1 MLYSGYFRN
10 TDTSVD
16 PKGQLYK
23 VEIFTEGQLYTYRN
37 LSHIPLEESITLS
50 ANPFVIDYSSDDNKY
65 KSYKGSTASVGI
77 IMENYG
83 FIAKGK
89 CDIFVRL
96 LKWKNEVSEK
106 SIAGLEHLYNSETS
120 ERLFK
125 RQILWWRGYVPADV
139 DEFAYTVEWC
149 GYATPNVFNQNFT
162 KVTEEY
168 TLECQDVL
176 TTLQYFDYTSRKKG
190 VSTFKDTITESLHL
204 LPVNPI
210 KKLYVTNTKRNP
222 DNFVEG
228 TSFCSSIITQL
239 STINDNWIDESYV
252 KTNCLDV
259 IDNIMSY
266 LGLTIIQH
274 GDSLYLTTPDAIG
287 QGLKYYYCYTIT
299 DDNIVLREREPVV
312 GHLTPSL
319 EPGEMAEF
327 DVLTPARRVD
337 YYLCGKDIE
346 ISNGELGNADTR
358 ISTTNTYK
366 KAIITTDEYYENNL
380 ALDITNDDS
389 LIERFRWDDTLNYM
403 KLDPDDPVD
412 RNIWSHD
419 YPYNYNMVNKQ
430 GEFSGSCYDLAEND
444 VDDTNYA
451 SITQYYYPRDTKT
464 ETDEGWYAVQ
474 NYSQTSKPQ
483 SRSDIFYKVGCS
495 IVDYSVKEYGDNA
508 MTQYMEDYNGTRA
521 YLFHN
526 TAEQVEAGSSWELNI
541 APLMLDP
548 SHLQAPANAQH
559 VITWKTKKVY
569 MRSNQSINIRGNLEF
584 FQTITMPIPAGWNV
598 DQLKA
603 YKNYMFVWCK
613 LKVHSDR
620 NNQNY
625 YVTNNSAMGS
635 YRWQTGEC
643 WFKLW
648 YDNYVGYDQDAD
660 RNDRGTTTVYAF
672 ENMFQF
678 TKNTRG
684 VDGTCISLPADFS
697 VGEYQQIEFSMRRPW
712 GCGREE
718 QITSTEHFYPA
729 QYCVMTNFKLNVI
742 DNSET
747 QFRYQAEDNNQFK
760 ADVNDLGVDDFTT
773 SLMVSSDYY
782 KNTSKATV
790 IGLPGDMCIDD
801 TATGSALFPEANYI
815 LNIEKSYATSKLMLD
830 ITLPY
835 EVTPLDRLTWTQ
847 LPNKVF
853 AVDKMSV
860 DYANHLYSLS
870 LIETNLDEVT
880 ADIYSEKRT
889 KNFRRNGDNLYNP
902 LPRRNKKKV
911 EEPEENIPIQCF
923 LTLPADYGYIRYFG
937 FDTLLKH
944 MWIEPTNNSR
954 ELLANFAS
962 YISPENEGQ
971 NTQVEIN
978 ENGELVITY
987 TFE

>member
-23 VEIFTEGQLYTYRN
+23 VEIFTEGKLYTYRN
-37 LSHIPLEESITLS
+37 LSYIPLEESITLS
-50 ANPFVIDYSSDDNKY
+50 DNPFVVDYSGDDNKY

-96 LKWKNEVSEK
+96 LRWKNEVVE
-106 SIAGLEHLYNSETS
+106 ATNYLYNTETS
-120 ERLFK
+120 ATLLK
-125 RQILWWRGYVPADV
+125 KQIMWWRGYDTAEMDN
-139 DEFAYTVEWC
+139 FAYDVVWC
-149 GYATPNVFNQNFT
+149 GYATPNVFQQNFT

-176 TTLQYFDYTSRKKG
+176 TTLQYFEYTSTKKG
-190 VSTFKDTITESLHL
+190 TTTFKDTIMESLKQ

-210 KKLYVTNTKRNP
+210 KSVYVTNTKRHQN
-222 DNFVEG
+222 NYVAN
-228 TSFCSSIITQL
+228 SSVTTGILTML
-239 STINDNWIDESYV
+239 STINDNWINESYE

-266 LGLTIIQH
+266 LGLTILQD
-274 GDSLYLTTPDAIG
+274 GDNLYVTTPDAIG
-287 QGLKYYYCYTIT
+287 QGLKYYYKYDVPQDLEIFVRREGPYTY
-299 DDNIVLREREPVV
+299 
-312 GHLTPSL
+312 TP
-319 EPGEMAEF
+319 
-327 DVLTPARRVD
+327 TRRAD

-346 ISNGELGNADTR
+346 ISDGELGNADTR

-366 KAIITTDEYYENNL
+366 KAIITTDEYYDENL
-380 ALDITNDDS
+380 VLDINNDDN
-389 LIERFRWDDTLNYM
+389 LEERFRWDDNLNFM

-430 GEFSGSCYDLAEND
+430 GEFSGSCYDIAEND

-495 IVDYSVKEYGDNA
+495 IVDYSVKEYGNNA

-526 TAEQVEAGSSWELNI
+526 TAEQVEAGSAWELNI

-625 YVTNNSAMGS
+625 YVTNNDAMGS

-684 VDGTCISLPADFS
+684 VDGTCISLPTDFS
-697 VGEYQQIEFSMRRPW
+697 AGEYQQIEFSMRRPW

-718 QITSTEHFYPA
+718 KITSIEHFYPA
-729 QYCVMTNFKLNVI
+729 QYCVMTNFSIKVI

-747 QFRYQAEDNNQFK
+747 TFRYQAEENNQFK

-815 LNIEKSYATSKLMLD
+815 LNVEKSYATSKLLLD
-830 ITLPY
+830 IALPY
-835 EVTPLDRLTWTQ
+835 EVRPLDRLTWTQ
-847 LPNKVF
+847 IPDKIF
-853 AVDKMSV
+853 AIDKMSV
-860 DYANHLYSLS
+860 DYANHLYSLT

-911 EEPEENIPIQCF
+911 EEPQEHSPIQPT
-923 LTLPADYGYIRYFG
+923 LTLETTGIVKAMGYSVFN
-937 FDTLLKH
+937 KH
-944 MWIEPTNNSR
+944 VWIEPTNNSR
-954 ELLANFAS
+954 ELVATLAS
-962 YISPENEGQ
+962 YVAPDNEGNQ
-971 NTQVEIN
+971 QTEIEIN
-978 ENGELVITY
+978 QNGELTIKY
-987 TFE
+987 TFEL